1 MKTSKLVLIVA
12 VTLAGLSFSAAA
24 QQGSKSLKPMSP
36 RAVVVG
42 LYKQHKKRSPFFQTR
57 SRALLDRFFTRELA
71 NLIWN
76 DAHSSGGEVGAL
88 DGDPLFNAQDMEIT
102 NFSVRDGAVRGGQAQ
117 VVVSFENLGQKHEIT
132 FMLII
137 TRAGWRVSDLKY
149 DDGSTLSGIFSTDAA
164 SIFSTDAASTEAA
177 GQAIQIYLVAVGDD
191 GNTGKKIGC
200 GDSLIPVTRTIKKT
214 AAPLT
219 PALQELLSM
228 PQHPNDNPK
237 LENFWKGRNLKI
249 QSVSIRGNTATIH
262 ISGAVFV
269 AGACDIPRIESQIEE
284 TAQQFPNV
292 KKVNVFI
299 GKRTLADALR

>member
-1 MKTSKLVLIVA
+1 MKTAKLVLIV
-12 VTLAGLSFSAAA
+12 VVMLAGTSFLAKA
-24 QQGSKSLKPMSP
+24 QQGAKAMSP
-36 RAVVVG
+36 RAVVIS
-42 LYKQHKKRSPFFQTR
+42 LYKQHKKRSPFFQTK
-57 SRALLDRFFTRELA
+57 SRALLDKYFTSELA
-71 NLIWN
+71 KLIWN
-76 DAHSSGGEVGAL
+76 DARSSGDEVGAL
-88 DGDPLFNAQDMEIT
+88 DGDPLFNAQEMEIT
-102 NFSVRDGAVRGGQAQ
+102 DFSVGEGTVGGRTAG
-117 VVVSFENLGQKHEIT
+117 VLVSFQNLGEKHQIT
-132 FMLII
+132 FQLVQN
-137 TRAGWRVSDLKY
+137 RAGWRIADLVY
-149 DDGSTLSGIFSTDAA
+149 DDGTTLSGIFKSDAA
-164 SIFSTDAASTEAA
+164 SAPKSPAA
-177 GQAIQIYLVAVGDD
+177 GQAIHIYLVAVGDD

-219 PALQELLSM
+219 AALRELLSM

-237 LENFWKGRNLKI
+237 LENFWKGNHLKV